1 MDKIK
6 NCLYALACAIIIE
19 LITIPLRGYVSYMA
33 SGVVAYT
40 LYFISFLYCVTKEK
54 AWVVLCAMLLG
65 WGFVNLPFRIFY
77 WPETLISLPSVLMH
91 ILGIFTGYL
100 FGKVKK
106 CRPISIL
113 ISSVVLCILFY
124 TKYELWIH
132 YVNFGT
138 FSGRVE
144 QIIDIPILF
153 QDNAGNNISLSD
165 FKGKYVIFDF
175 WNSSCSACIRAFP
188 NVQVLYEKLS
198 ETKTFEIYSVFCWM
212 AKRNE
217 ASQTGVDI
225 LFQRGY
231 SFPILSMDINN
242 PILQKMRINSFPTVI
257 IFDPDGR
264 LIFRGNIEHA
274 TDYLHLLIKD
284 DNG

>member
-1 MDKIK
+1 M
-6 NCLYALACAIIIE
+6 
-19 LITIPLRGYVSYMA
+19 
-33 SGVVAYT
+33 
-40 LYFISFLYCVTKEK
+40 
-54 AWVVLCAMLLG
+54 
-65 WGFVNLPFRIFY
+65 
-77 WPETLISLPSVLMH
+77 
-91 ILGIFTGYL
+91 
-100 FGKVKK
+100 
-106 CRPISIL
+106 
-113 ISSVVLCILFY
+113 
-124 TKYELWIH
+124 
-132 YVNFGT
+132 NFGT
-138 FSGRVE
+138 FSGQVE